1 MLRDNNNEDG
11 LEEEQKDLLIDIM
24 VQNIFSFE

>member
-1 MLRDNNNEDG
+1 VLRDNNNEDG

>member
-1 MLRDNNNEDG
+1 VLQDNNNEDG
-11 LEEEQKDLLIDIM
+11 LEEEQKDILIDIM